1 MMMEIIEMGLIAFLE
16 ALSVVLCLH
25 YLYGEKVYF
34 DIISACFLLFDIL
47 FMAMMNG
54 LHLQPIW
61 SLIIFPFMVL
71 YAGFEFGFQLKKL
84 VINNILQIIILSGL
98 QAFVM
103 MIYSALTNNP
113 KLNTMDVLFVNLVM
127 LLIVLFGLKRCRL
140 EKLSD
145 ILQNN
150 DKIIIATLTMVV
162 VLTALSILNYK
173 WTPKIEILYYIV
185 FGISI
190 VLIAITVI
198 DIGRNKIKVK
208 EAEAELRLHKLYEA
222 SFQELIDEIRGRQHE
237 FDNHIN
243 AIYSQ
248 HRLYKTY
255 DELVAAQQK
264 YCDVIVEENHFNKVL
279 SKGNPVILGFLWSE
293 FSKMRKV
300 GISIEYE
307 INIGNLECSMPIHK
321 MVELLGNLINNAME
335 AAMKTENRKV
345 YVMMR
350 EDINCIQIEVFNVSQ
365 MIDEK
370 KLKEFFKRGYSDKGE
385 KRGYGLYNVRKICEE
400 YHAAIV
406 CKNEIRKGENGI
418 LFGIMINKPL

>member
-1 MMMEIIEMGLIAFLE
+1 MIIILSFNTLLE
-16 ALSVVLCLH
+16 ALSMIFCLH
-25 YLYGEKVYF
+25 YFYGEKMNF
-34 DIISACFLLFDIL
+34 DKTIIAYLLIDIPIIV
-47 FMAMMNG
+47 MMNE
-54 LHLQPIW
+54 LHLQSKW
-61 SLIIFPFMVL
+61 SLIMLPLIIL
-71 YAGFEFGFQLKKL
+71 YSGIKFGFQLRKL
-84 VINNILQIIILSGL
+84 IINNILQIIFVSGL
-98 QAFVM
+98 QALIM
-103 MIYSALTNNP
+103 MIYSTITNNQ
-113 KLNTMDVLFVNLVM
+113 KLQPLDVLIVNAVVF
-127 LLIVLFGLKRCRL
+127 LIVLVGLKRCRL
-140 EKLSD
+140 ENLSE
-145 ILQNN
+145 ILQKNEG
-150 DKIIIATLTMVV
+150 IIIA
-162 VLTALSILNYK
+162 VLILIILLAALSILNYK

-190 VLIAITVI
+190 VLIAITAI

-222 SFQELIDEIRGRQHE
+222 SFQELIEEIRGRQHE

-255 DELVAAQQK
+255 DELVAAQRK
-264 YCDVIVEENHFNKVL
+264 YCDVIEEENHFNKVL

-293 FSKMRKV
+293 FSKMKKV
-300 GISIEYE
+300 GISVKYE

-335 AAMKTENRKV
+335 AVMKTENRKV

-350 EDINCIQIEVFNVSQ
+350 EDVNCIQIEVFNESKV
-365 MIDEK
+365 IDEK

-406 CKNEIRKGENGI
+406 CKNEIREGENGI

>member
-1 MMMEIIEMGLIAFLE
+1 MMEMIGVGLYVFFE
-16 ALSVVLCLH
+16 AMSMIVCLH
-25 YLYGEKVYF
+25 YLYGEKIYLDKFFVIYLSL
-34 DIISACFLLFDIL
+34 DLSLMLMINRLNLP
-47 FMAMMNG
+47 
-54 LHLQPIW
+54 HQW
-61 SLIIFPFMVL
+61 SLIMLLLLIL
-71 YAGFEFGFQLKKL
+71 YSGLRFGFQIKKL
-84 VINNILQIIILSGL
+84 IINNVLQIIILSGL
-98 QAFVM
+98 QALIM
-103 MIYSALTNNP
+103 MIYATIVNNH
-113 KLNTMDVLFVNLVM
+113 KLETIDVLIINVIIFLFVVV
-127 LLIVLFGLKRCRL
+127 VLQKCKL

-150 DKIIIATLTMVV
+150 EKIVIAVLILIIIMAV
-162 VLTALSILNYK
+162 LSILNYK

-293 FSKMRKV
+293 FSKMKKA
-300 GISIEYE
+300 GISVEYE

-321 MVELLGNLINNAME
+321 MVELLGNLLNNAME
-335 AAMKTENRKV
+335 AVMKTENRKV

-350 EDINCIQIEVFNVSQ
+350 EEMNCIQIEVFNESQ
-365 MIDEK
+365 IIDEK

-400 YHAAIV
+400 YHAVIV
-406 CKNEIRKGENGI
+406 CKNEVRKGENGI

>member
-198 DIGRNKIKVK
+198 DIGRSKIKVK

-222 SFQELIDEIRGRQHE
+222 SFQELIEEIRGRQHE

-255 DELVAAQQK
+255 DELVAAQRK

-293 FSKMRKV
+293 FSKMKKA
-300 GISIEYE
+300 GISVEYE

-321 MVELLGNLINNAME
+321 MVELLGNLLNNAME
-335 AAMKTENRKV
+335 AVMKTENRKV
-345 YVMMR
+345 CVMMR
-350 EDINCIQIEVFNVSQ
+350 EETNCIQIEVFNESQ
-365 MIDEK
+365 IIDEK

-406 CKNEIRKGENGI
+406 CKNEIRIGENGI

>member
-1 MMMEIIEMGLIAFLE
+1 MMEMIGVGLYVFFE
-16 ALSVVLCLH
+16 ALSMIFCLH
-25 YLYGEKVYF
+25 YLYGEKIYLDKF
-34 DIISACFLLFDIL
+34 FAIYLSLDISLMLMINRLNLP
-47 FMAMMNG
+47 
-54 LHLQPIW
+54 HQW
-61 SLIIFPFMVL
+61 SLIMLLLLIFYSGL
-71 YAGFEFGFQLKKL
+71 RFGFQIRKL
-84 VINNILQIIILSGL
+84 IINNVLQIIILSGL
-98 QAFVM
+98 QALIM
-103 MIYSALTNNP
+103 MIYATIANNH
-113 KLNTMDVLFVNLVM
+113 KLETIDVLIINVIIF
-127 LLIVLFGLKRCRL
+127 LIVLVVLKKCKL

-150 DKIIIATLTMVV
+150 EKIVIAVLILIIILA
-162 VLTALSILNYK
+162 ALSILNYK

-190 VLIAITVI
+190 VLIVITAI

-293 FSKMRKV
+293 FSKMKKV

-321 MVELLGNLINNAME
+321 MVELLGNLMNNAME
-335 AAMKTENRKV
+335 AVMKTENRKV
-345 YVMMR
+345 CVMMR
-350 EDINCIQIEVFNVSQ
+350 EETNCIQIEVFNESQ
-365 MIDEK
+365 IIDEK

-406 CKNEIRKGENGI
+406 CKNEIRIGENGI

>member
-1 MMMEIIEMGLIAFLE
+1 MMEMIGVGLYVFFE
-16 ALSVVLCLH
+16 AMSMIVCLH
-25 YLYGEKVYF
+25 YLYGEKIYLDKFFVIYLSL
-34 DIISACFLLFDIL
+34 DLSLMLMINRLNLP
-47 FMAMMNG
+47 
-54 LHLQPIW
+54 HQW
-61 SLIIFPFMVL
+61 SLIMLLLLIL
-71 YAGFEFGFQLKKL
+71 YSGLRFGFQIKKL
-84 VINNILQIIILSGL
+84 IINNVLQIIILSGL
-98 QAFVM
+98 QALIM
-103 MIYSALTNNP
+103 MIYATIVNNH
-113 KLNTMDVLFVNLVM
+113 KLETIDVLIINVIIFLFVVV
-127 LLIVLFGLKRCRL
+127 VLRKCKL

-150 DKIIIATLTMVV
+150 EKIVIAVLILIIILA
-162 VLTALSILNYK
+162 ALSILNYK

-190 VLIAITVI
+190 VLIVITAI

-345 YVMMR
+345 CVMMR

>member
-1 MMMEIIEMGLIAFLE
+1 MMEMIGVGLYVFFE
-16 ALSVVLCLH
+16 ALSIIFCFH
-25 YLYGEKVYF
+25 YLYGKDMYF
-34 DIISACFLLFDIL
+34 DKISIVYLTIDVTLMVTL
-47 FMAMMNG
+47 NG
-54 LHLQPIW
+54 LHLSPQW
-61 SLIIFPFMVL
+61 SLIIFPLMFF
-71 YAGFEFGFQLKKL
+71 YAGFEFGFQIKKL
-84 VINNILQIIILSGL
+84 IINSILEVIILSGL
-98 QAFVM
+98 QAFIM
-103 MIYSALTNNP
+103 MIYSLLINNP
-113 KLNTMDVLFVNLVM
+113 QLRTMDVLIVNFVMFLTV
-127 LLIVLFGLKRCRL
+127 LIVLKRCSL

-145 ILQNN
+145 VLQNN
-150 DKIIIATLTMVV
+150 EKIIIA
-162 VLTALSILNYK
+162 VLILIILLAALSILNYK
-173 WTPKIEILYYIV
+173 WIPKIEILYYIV

-198 DIGRNKIKVK
+198 DIGRSKIKVK

-222 SFQELIDEIRGRQHE
+222 SFQELIEEIRGRQHE

-255 DELVAAQQK
+255 DELVAAQRK

-293 FSKMRKV
+293 FSKMKKV
-300 GISIEYE
+300 GISVEYE

-321 MVELLGNLINNAME
+321 MVELLGNLLNNAME
-335 AAMKTENRKV
+335 AVMKTENRKV
-345 YVMMR
+345 CVMMR
-350 EDINCIQIEVFNVSQ
+350 EETNCIQIEVFNESQ
-365 MIDEK
+365 IIDEK

>member
-1 MMMEIIEMGLIAFLE
+1 MIIILSFNTLLE
-16 ALSVVLCLH
+16 ALSMIFCLH
-25 YLYGEKVYF
+25 YFYGEKMNF
-34 DIISACFLLFDIL
+34 DKTIIAYLLIDIPIIV
-47 FMAMMNG
+47 MMNE
-54 LHLQPIW
+54 LHLQSKW
-61 SLIIFPFMVL
+61 SLIMLPLIIL
-71 YAGFEFGFQLKKL
+71 YSGIKFGFQLRKL
-84 VINNILQIIILSGL
+84 IINNILHIIFVSGL
-98 QAFVM
+98 QALIM
-103 MIYSALTNNP
+103 MIYSTITNNQ
-113 KLNTMDVLFVNLVM
+113 KLQPLDVLIVNAVVF
-127 LLIVLFGLKRCRL
+127 LIVLVGLKRCRL
-140 EKLSD
+140 ENLSE
-145 ILQNN
+145 ILQKNE
-150 DKIIIATLTMVV
+150 KIIIA
-162 VLTALSILNYK
+162 VLILIILLAALSILNYK

-198 DIGRNKIKVK
+198 DIGRNKIRVK

-222 SFQELIDEIRGRQHE
+222 SFQELIEEIRGRQHE

-255 DELVAAQQK
+255 DELVAAQRK

-293 FSKMRKV
+293 FSKMKKA
-300 GISIEYE
+300 GISVEYE

-321 MVELLGNLINNAME
+321 MVELLGNLLNNAME
-335 AAMKTENRKV
+335 AVMKTENRKV
-345 YVMMR
+345 CVMMR
-350 EDINCIQIEVFNVSQ
+350 EDMNGIQIEVFNESKV
-365 MIDEK
+365 IDEK

-385 KRGYGLYNVRKICEE
+385 KRGYGLYNVRRICEE

-406 CKNEIRKGENGI
+406 CKNEIREGENGI

>member
-1 MMMEIIEMGLIAFLE
+1 MIIMLSFNTLLE
-16 ALSVVLCLH
+16 ALSMIFCLH
-25 YLYGEKVYF
+25 YFYGEKMNF
-34 DIISACFLLFDIL
+34 DKTIIAYLLIDIPIIV
-47 FMAMMNG
+47 MMNE
-54 LHLQPIW
+54 LHLQSKW
-61 SLIIFPFMVL
+61 SLIMLPLIIL
-71 YAGFEFGFQLKKL
+71 YSGIKFGFQLRKL
-84 VINNILQIIILSGL
+84 IINNILQIIFVSGL
-98 QAFVM
+98 QALIM
-103 MIYSALTNNP
+103 MIYSTITNNQ
-113 KLNTMDVLFVNLVM
+113 KLQPLDVLIVNAVVF
-127 LLIVLFGLKRCRL
+127 LIVLVGLKRCRL
-140 EKLSD
+140 ENLSE
-145 ILQNN
+145 ILQKNEG
-150 DKIIIATLTMVV
+150 IIIA
-162 VLTALSILNYK
+162 VLILIILLAALSILNYK

-190 VLIAITVI
+190 VLIAITAI

-222 SFQELIDEIRGRQHE
+222 SFQELIEEIRGRQHE

-255 DELVAAQQK
+255 DELVAAQRK
-264 YCDVIVEENHFNKVL
+264 YCDVIEEENHFNKVL

-293 FSKMRKV
+293 FSKMKKV
-300 GISIEYE
+300 GISVKYE

-321 MVELLGNLINNAME
+321 MVELLGNLLNNAME
-335 AAMKTENRKV
+335 AVMKTENRKV

-350 EDINCIQIEVFNVSQ
+350 EDVNCIQIEVFNESKV
-365 MIDEK
+365 IDEK

-406 CKNEIRKGENGI
+406 CKNEIREGENGI

>member
-1 MMMEIIEMGLIAFLE
+1 MMEMIGVGLYVFFE
-16 ALSVVLCLH
+16 ALSIVFCFH
-25 YLYGEKVYF
+25 YLYGKNMYF
-34 DIISACFLLFDIL
+34 DKISIVYLTIDIML
-47 FMAMMNG
+47 MVTLNG
-54 LHLQPIW
+54 LHLSPQW
-61 SLIIFPFMVL
+61 SLIIYPLMFL
-71 YAGFEFGFQLKKL
+71 YAGFEFGFQIKKL
-84 VINNILQIIILSGL
+84 IINSILEVIILSGL
-98 QAFVM
+98 QAFIM
-103 MIYSALTNNP
+103 MIYSLLINNP
-113 KLNTMDVLFVNLVM
+113 ELRTMDVLVINAVM
-127 LLIVLFGLKRCRL
+127 FLTVLIVLKRCSL

-145 ILQNN
+145 VLQNN
-150 DKIIIATLTMVV
+150 EKIIIA
-162 VLTALSILNYK
+162 VLILIILLAALSILNYK

-190 VLIAITVI
+190 VLIVITAI

-222 SFQELIDEIRGRQHE
+222 SFQELIEEIRGRQHE

-243 AIYSQ
+243 TIYSQ

-264 YCDVIVEENHFNKVL
+264 YCDVIVEENHFNKIL

-293 FSKMRKV
+293 FCKMKKE
-300 GISIEYE
+300 GISVEYE
-307 INIGNLECSMPIHK
+307 INIRNLECSMPIHK

-335 AAMKTENRKV
+335 AVLKTENRKV

-350 EDINCIQIEVFNVSQ
+350 EEMNCIRIEVFNESQ

-400 YHAAIV
+400 YHAIIV

>member
-1 MMMEIIEMGLIAFLE
+1 MIIILSFNTLLE
-16 ALSVVLCLH
+16 ALSMIFCLH
-25 YLYGEKVYF
+25 YFYGEKMNF
-34 DIISACFLLFDIL
+34 DKTIIAYLLIDIPIIV
-47 FMAMMNG
+47 MMNE
-54 LHLQPIW
+54 LHLQSKW
-61 SLIIFPFMVL
+61 SLIMLPLIIL
-71 YAGFEFGFQLKKL
+71 YSGIKFGFQLKKL
-84 VINNILQIIILSGL
+84 IINNILQIIFVSGL
-98 QAFVM
+98 QALIM
-103 MIYSALTNNP
+103 MIYSTITNNQ
-113 KLNTMDVLFVNLVM
+113 KLQPLDVLIVNAVVF
-127 LLIVLFGLKRCRL
+127 LIVLVGLKRCRL
-140 EKLSD
+140 ENLSE
-145 ILQNN
+145 ILQKNEG
-150 DKIIIATLTMVV
+150 IIIA
-162 VLTALSILNYK
+162 VLILIILLAALSILNYK

-190 VLIAITVI
+190 VLIAITAI

-222 SFQELIDEIRGRQHE
+222 SFQELIEEIRGRQHE

-255 DELVAAQQK
+255 DELVAAQKK
-264 YCDVIVEENHFNKVL
+264 YCDVIEEENHFNKVL

-293 FSKMRKV
+293 FSKMKKV
-300 GISIEYE
+300 GISVKYE

-335 AAMKTENRKV
+335 AVMKTENRKV

-350 EDINCIQIEVFNVSQ
+350 EDVNCIQIEVFNESKV
-365 MIDEK
+365 IDEK

-406 CKNEIRKGENGI
+406 CKNEIREGENGI

>member
-1 MMMEIIEMGLIAFLE
+1 MMEMIGVGLYVFFE
-16 ALSVVLCLH
+16 AMSMIVCLH
-25 YLYGEKVYF
+25 YLYGEKIYLDKFFVIYLSL
-34 DIISACFLLFDIL
+34 DLSLMLMINRLNLP
-47 FMAMMNG
+47 
-54 LHLQPIW
+54 HQW
-61 SLIIFPFMVL
+61 SLIMLLLLIL
-71 YAGFEFGFQLKKL
+71 YSSLRFGFQIKKL
-84 VINNILQIIILSGL
+84 IINNVLQIIILSGL
-98 QAFVM
+98 QALIM
-103 MIYSALTNNP
+103 MVYATIVNNH
-113 KLNTMDVLFVNLVM
+113 KLETIDVLIINVIIFLFVVV
-127 LLIVLFGLKRCRL
+127 VLRKCKL

-150 DKIIIATLTMVV
+150 EKIVIAVLILIIILA
-162 VLTALSILNYK
+162 ALSILNYK

-190 VLIAITVI
+190 VLIVITAI

-335 AAMKTENRKV
+335 AVMKTENRKV

>member
-1 MMMEIIEMGLIAFLE
+1 MMEMIGVGLYVFFE
-16 ALSVVLCLH
+16 ALSIVFCFR
-25 YLYGEKVYF
+25 YLYGKKMYF
-34 DIISACFLLFDIL
+34 DKISIVYLTIDVMLMVTL
-47 FMAMMNG
+47 NG
-54 LHLQPIW
+54 LHLSPQW
-61 SLIIFPFMVL
+61 SLIIYPLMFL
-71 YAGFEFGFQLKKL
+71 YAGFEFGFQIKKL
-84 VINNILQIIILSGL
+84 IINSILEVIILSGL
-98 QAFVM
+98 QAFIM
-103 MIYSALTNNP
+103 MIYSLLINNP
-113 KLNTMDVLFVNLVM
+113 ELRTMDVLIINAIMFLTV
-127 LLIVLFGLKRCRL
+127 LIVLKRCSL

-145 ILQNN
+145 VLQNN
-150 DKIIIATLTMVV
+150 EKIIIA
-162 VLTALSILNYK
+162 VLILIILLAALSILNYK

-190 VLIAITVI
+190 VLIVITAI

-335 AAMKTENRKV
+335 AVMKTENRKV

-400 YHAAIV
+400 HHAAIV

>member
-1 MMMEIIEMGLIAFLE
+1 MMEIIEMGLIAFLE
-16 ALSVVLCLH
+16 ALSIVVCLH
-25 YLYGEKVYF
+25 YLYGERISF
-34 DIISACFLLFDIL
+34 DRISVIYLMIDTFLMVMI
-47 FMAMMNG
+47 NG
-54 LHLQPIW
+54 LHLKPAW
-61 SLIIFPFMVL
+61 SLIIYPLMLL
-71 YAGFEFGFQLKKL
+71 YTGFRFGFQLRKL
-84 VINNILQIIILSGL
+84 IINDILETIILSGL
-98 QAFVM
+98 QAFIM
-103 MIYSALTNNP
+103 MIYAT
-113 KLNTMDVLFVNLVM
+113 VVNSQELGIIDS
-127 LLIVLFGLKRCRL
+127 LIVNALLFFIVLVGLKKCKL

-150 DKIIIATLTMVV
+150 DKIVVTVLCMVVIMATL
-162 VLTALSILNYK
+162 SIFNYK

-185 FGISI
+185 LGISAILI
-190 VLIAITVI
+190 VITAI

-222 SFQELIDEIRGRQHE
+222 SFQELIEEIRGRQHE

-255 DELVAAQQK
+255 DELVAAQRK

-293 FSKMRKV
+293 FSKMKKV
-300 GISIEYE
+300 GISVEYE

-321 MVELLGNLINNAME
+321 MVELLGNLLNNAME
-335 AAMKTENRKV
+335 AVMKTENRKV
-345 YVMMR
+345 CVMMR
-350 EDINCIQIEVFNVSQ
+350 EETNCIQIEVFNESQ
-365 MIDEK
+365 IIDEK

>member
-1 MMMEIIEMGLIAFLE
+1 MMEMIGVGLIALLE
-16 ALSVVLCLH
+16 ALSIVVCLH
-25 YLYGEKVYF
+25 YLYGERIFF
-34 DIISACFLLFDIL
+34 DRISVIYLMIDTFLMVMINEF
-47 FMAMMNG
+47 
-54 LHLQPIW
+54 HLKPTW
-61 SLIIFPFMVL
+61 SLIIFPLMLL
-71 YAGFEFGFQLKKL
+71 YTGFKFGFQLRKL
-84 VINNILQIIILSGL
+84 IINDILETIILSGL
-98 QAFVM
+98 QAFIM
-103 MIYSALTNNP
+103 MIYATIVNSQELGIIDSLIVNAL
-113 KLNTMDVLFVNLVM
+113 LF
-127 LLIVLFGLKRCRL
+127 LIVLLGLKKCRL

-145 ILQNN
+145 ILQKN
-150 DKIIIATLTMVV
+150 DKIVVTVLIMIVIMATL
-162 VLTALSILNYK
+162 SIFNYK
-173 WTPKIEILYYIV
+173 RTPKIEMLYYIV
-185 FGISI
+185 LGISVILI
-190 VLIAITVI
+190 VITAI

-222 SFQELIDEIRGRQHE
+222 SFQELIEEIRGRQHE

-255 DELVAAQQK
+255 DELVAAQRK

-293 FSKMRKV
+293 FSKMKKA
-300 GISIEYE
+300 GISVDYE

-321 MVELLGNLINNAME
+321 MVELLGNLLNNAME
-335 AAMKTENRKV
+335 AVMKTENRKV
-345 YVMMR
+345 CVMMR
-350 EDINCIQIEVFNVSQ
+350 EDMNGIQIEVFNESKV
-365 MIDEK
+365 IDEK